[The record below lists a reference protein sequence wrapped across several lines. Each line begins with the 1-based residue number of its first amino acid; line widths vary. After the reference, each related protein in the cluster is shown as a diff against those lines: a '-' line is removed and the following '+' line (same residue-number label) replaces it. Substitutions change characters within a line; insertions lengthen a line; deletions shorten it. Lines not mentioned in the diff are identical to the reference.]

1 MGPHGGALGRAERP
15 RGVPARAAG
24 GTTLQ
29 REREREREMLEWRDR
44 WGRTAVHWAVLNGH
58 VACLRA
64 LLAVWPLTKLVL
76 LWYQG

>member
-1 MGPHGGALGRAERP
+1 MIERFWP
-15 RGVPARAAG
+15 PAPVKEIDGVAVDA
-24 GTTLQ
+24 
-29 REREREREMLEWRDR
+29 EMLEWRDR